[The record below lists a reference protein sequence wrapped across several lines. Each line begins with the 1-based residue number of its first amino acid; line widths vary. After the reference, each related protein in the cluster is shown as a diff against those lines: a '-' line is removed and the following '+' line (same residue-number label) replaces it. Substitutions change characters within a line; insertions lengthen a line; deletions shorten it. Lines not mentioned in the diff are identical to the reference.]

1 MLERLDP
8 AAVVREVL
16 VLEEATERMTNEIP
30 AGFAVRADHEFL
42 VRALGNLIRNAL
54 AYAGSHG
61 PIRILGGPHLDRF
74 RLIVQDT
81 GPGLP
86 ETDLESVF
94 APFYRLDTG
103 RTPGSGGV
111 GLGLSIVRNCIASCG
126 GSVHCRNRAAAGL
139 EVVVDLPLAGAPEAY
154 SREHVAGGTDFAGRA
169 GGGPGG
175 GEDPGE
181 PVRGLPQC
189 EDETRRAGPELP

>member
-61 PIRILGGPHLDRF
+61 PIRIRGGPQLDLF
-74 RLIVQDT
+74 RLIV
-81 GPGLP
+81 
-86 ETDLESVF
+86 
-94 APFYRLDTG
+94 
-103 RTPGSGGV
+103 
-111 GLGLSIVRNCIASCG
+111 
-126 GSVHCRNRAAAGL
+126 
-139 EVVVDLPLAGAPEAY
+139 
-154 SREHVAGGTDFAGRA
+154 
-169 GGGPGG
+169 
-175 GEDPGE
+175 
-181 PVRGLPQC
+181 
-189 EDETRRAGPELP
+189 

>member
-86 ETDLESVF
+86 ETDIESVF
-94 APFYRLDTG
+94 APFYRLDTV

-111 GLGLSIVRNCIASCG
+111 GLGLSIVRNWTCSCG
-126 GSVHCRNRAAAGL
+126 GSVSCNRSDA
-139 EVVVDLPLAGAPEAY
+139 
-154 SREHVAGGTDFAGRA
+154 
-169 GGGPGG
+169 
-175 GEDPGE
+175 
-181 PVRGLPQC
+181 
-189 EDETRRAGPELP
+189 